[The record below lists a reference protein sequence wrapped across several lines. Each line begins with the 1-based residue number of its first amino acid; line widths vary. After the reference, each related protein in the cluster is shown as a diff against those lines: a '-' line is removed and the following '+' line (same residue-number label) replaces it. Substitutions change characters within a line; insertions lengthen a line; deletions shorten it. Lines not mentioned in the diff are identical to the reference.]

1 MSNIPSPPNI
11 FSLVPLCGYICRI
24 RGFKFMNKTLGVF
37 ALSVLFPAL
46 LAAQQAVLWV
56 PADPAGAEPVIAALE
71 QDGGL
76 RLTAAFDSLPKTL
89 EERVKKLEKEGRLE
103 LALRPAGDPVLPL
116 LYYPGAAE
124 VKWAGKPSTAPARA
138 DQYFLALRLSLARD
152 AAVKAFKKAPSG
164 LVSLPGGLAADYFP
178 LAKALGV
185 KWLACGPLAAGAA
198 GEILIPG
205 SGAAAVFESDGVYA
219 VPFVNFSTAPSFP
232 AGPVFT
238 LFDETSAP
246 EPAALRAMLLA
257 ELKAFV
263 PQKRLT
269 VSEALKTALSTGA
282 AAAEI
287 AAAVSPWSGDYSP
300 WASAAVQA
308 GALAALAQTRADL
321 MLHLNASQGN
331 YIQASPA
338 FEEYFSAEDGAKL
351 RTLASADAEA
361 ASETEIELRNS
372 LGNAYRLM
380 QKAPP
385 PWVFSSLA
393 DAASG
398 PAQAEKILVAE
409 LPGGFELTNVS
420 RPPLSPAR
428 TPGLPETADPGRI
441 WKLAGLRVESDPEG
455 ILFQFSPLALD
466 NAFKKPSGFS
476 HIRLDLYIDVNHRPR
491 AGMSR
496 PLEGR
501 PLRFFPENAWEYALE
516 VTPAGA
522 ALYKVTP
529 KGPVPAGPVKVTTAD
544 GRISVRVPAELLR
557 GNPALWGYAALL
569 LAPKDGGGFV
579 ITDYIAAEIDNG
591 YIYAV
596 RPGKL

>member
-1 MSNIPSPPNI
+1 
-11 FSLVPLCGYICRI
+11 
-24 RGFKFMNKTLGVF
+24 MNKTLGAL
-37 ALSVLFPAL
+37 ALSLLFPAL
-46 LAAQQAVLWV
+46 LCAQQAVLWV
-56 PADPAGAEPVIAALE
+56 PADSAGAEPVIAALE

-76 RLTAAFDSLPKTL
+76 RLTAAFASLPKNL

-103 LALRPAGDPVLPL
+103 LALRPAGDPPLPL
-116 LYYPGAAE
+116 LYYPSAEE
-124 VKWAGKPSTAPARA
+124 VKWAGKPSTAALQT

-152 AAVKAFKKAPSG
+152 AAVKAWKKAPAG
-164 LVSLPGGLAADYFP
+164 LVSPPGGLVADYFP
-178 LAKALGV
+178 LVKALGV
-185 KWLACGPLAAGAA
+185 KWLACGPL
-198 GEILIPG
+198 
-205 SGAAAVFESDGVYA
+205 SSTAAAVFEAGGVYA
-219 VPFVNFSTAPSFP
+219 VPFVNFSTATRSS

-257 ELKAFV
+257 ELKASV

-269 VSEALKTALSTGA
+269 VSEALGTALSSGTTPAQIA
-282 AAAEI
+282 AAA
-287 AAAVSPWSGDYSP
+287 SPWSADYSP
-300 WASAAVQA
+300 WASAPVQA

-351 RTLASADAEA
+351 QTLASPDAEA

-372 LGNAYRLM
+372 LANSYRLM
-380 QKAPP
+380 QKTPP

-420 RPPLSPAR
+420 RPPLTPAR

-441 WKLAGLRVESDPEG
+441 WKLAGLRVESGPEG
-455 ILFQFSPLALD
+455 ILFQFIPLALD

-501 PLRFFPENAWEYALE
+501 PLRFFPENAWEYAIE

-529 KGPVPAGPVKVTTAD
+529 KGPVPAGPVKVTTED
-544 GRISVRVPAELLR
+544 GRISVRVPPELLK

-569 LAPKDGGGFV
+569 LAPKDGGGFA
-579 ITDYIAAEIDNG
+579 IADHIAAEIDNG